1 MNKKLTFLAVL
12 VISTILGVTSVSA
25 ACGVWRYKFDVT
37 NVKVNQSLIVEDKVP
52 QVAIGWSRDHTSD
65 LTFYAQLV
73 GAEWNYGNSGKIMR
87 GVTYTKVNKTTLEIS
102 VDVGTGSDELNFGGG
117 YNLYLPLDCT
127 IKNAGEIRLII
138 DGNETTVSNANILI
152 AKAVDGRITVHGNKT
167 PIKQT
172 GSLKK
177 VTVTDTSTQ
186 SYKAGTKFTMD
197 IDTGFKFTGEADISG
212 TGKFKDLV
220 RFEVDKNNASRAYL
234 IIAGDTQNMDG
245 EIIMENVGVTRGS
258 DGKFTVAM
266 IKTTF
271 TASVVPVNSTLAVAS
286 YLQGEEST
294 TKKAETTTK
303 ATTET
308 TTEATTKAVETTTET
323 TTQAETA
330 AVSEIKIKI
339 GADQYTING
348 ETYPLDV
355 PAYISNGS
363 TMLPLRALAN
373 AMGIADDKISYDAA
387 SKTAVLSQGSYSVS
401 ITAGEKKL
409 TVSAVGI
416 DKTEEIASPAEIKD
430 GRIFLPL
437 RAMANALG
445 IDDSA
450 IAYDAAEKTVTIQK

>member
-1 MNKKLTFLAVL
+1 MNKKLVFLAVL
-12 VISTILGVTSVSA
+12 AISAFLGVTSVSA

-65 LTFYAQLV
+65 LTFYAQLS

-87 GVTYTKVNKTTLEIS
+87 GVTYTKVNKTTLEIT

-117 YNLYLPLDCT
+117 ANLYLPLDCT

-138 DGNETTVSNANILI
+138 DGNETTVSNANLLI
-152 AKAVDGRITVHGNKT
+152 AKAVDGRLTVHGNKT

-177 VTVTDTSTQ
+177 ITVTDTSTQ
-186 SYKAGTKFTMD
+186 SYKAGAKFTMD
-197 IDTGFKFTGEADISG
+197 IDTGFKFTGEAAISG
-212 TGKFKDLV
+212 TGKFKDTV
-220 RFEVDKNNASRAYL
+220 RFEVDKNTASRAY
-234 IIAGDTQNMDG
+234 IIITADTQNMDG

-266 IKTTF
+266 IKTF
-271 TASVVPVNSTLAVAS
+271 FNASVVPVNSTLAVAS
-286 YLQGEEST
+286 YLQDEEST
-294 TKKAETTTK
+294 TKKAETTT
-303 ATTET
+303 
-308 TTEATTKAVETTTET
+308 EATTQAAAETTAKAAETVTEI
-323 TTQAETA
+323 TTQAKA
-330 AVSEIKIKI
+330 AAGGEIKIRI
-339 GADQYTING
+339 GADKYTVNG
-348 ETYPLDV
+348 ESYPLDV

-373 AMGIADDKISYDAA
+373 AMGIADDKISYDQA
-387 SKTAVLSQGSYSVS
+387 SKTAALSQGSYSVS

-409 TVSAVGI
+409 SISAVGI

-450 IAYDAAEKTVTIQK
+450 ISYNAEEKTVTIQR